1 MTNDNTSAMEACASP
16 SPRTIGWVWILY
28 FATGIIGAL
37 FTRGIIISTDAAA
50 TATNILAHASLYR
63 AGFAVDLVSNLI
75 YIALS
80 ALLFAF
86 FRRVNPTLALL
97 AAVFSLVGCTV
108 QIMGEVLRLAPS
120 VVLANAQLAAA
131 FGAPQ
136 VHAAALLSIIL
147 YRSVFQISF
156 VLFACFELVTG
167 VLILRS
173 KFLPRWL
180 GWWWLAGGAAWLTFL
195 WQPLATTIWPVLIV
209 AGAAELA
216 LPVWL
221 LVKGV
226 DRSALGDVHSTIRR
240 DDANQGPTGSEPG

>member
-1 MTNDNTSAMEACASP
+1 MINDSTAAIEPSSPP

-28 FATGIIGAL
+28 FLTGILGAL
-37 FTRGIIISTDAAA
+37 LTRGIIVSTDAAA
-50 TATNILAHASLYR
+50 TANNILAHASLYR

-75 YIALS
+75 YVALT
-80 ALLFAF
+80 ALLFGF
-86 FRRVNPTLALL
+86 FRRVNATLALL
-97 AAVFSLVGCTV
+97 AAFFSLVGCTV
-108 QIMGEVLRLAPS
+108 QIMGELLRLGPT
-120 VVLANAQLAAA
+120 VVLANAQLATV

-226 DRSALGDVHSTIRR
+226 DRTVNSV
-240 DDANQGPTGSEPG
+240 